1 MDAFC
6 CILLVTEDP
15 FSSIWSKS
23 VDFTPPRRSTPASG
37 LALLAWKTRKNN
49 SWGCSL
55 KELDGRRAQLSL
67 LQSRFLLSIPKLLSD
82 KRLAPRRKSP
92 HPPPLPNKRGAF
104 HLDKKSVKFGEK
116 QMGCVRLGNL
126 DLDFKIRISDLQ
138 SNAKSEKEF
147 QRWDI
152 CFWILIF
159 TVRLRNPKK
168 DLKSCP

>member
-6 CILLVTEDP
+6 CILLVTEDR
-15 FSSIWSKS
+15 FSSIWSRS
-23 VDFTPPRRSTPASG
+23 LDFTPPRRSTPASG

-55 KELDGRRAQLSL
+55 EEYGRRAQPSL

-82 KRLAPRRKSP
+82 KRLSLRRTIP
-92 HPPPLPNKRGAF
+92 HPPPLPHTRGAF
-104 HLDKKSVKFGEK
+104 HSDKKSVKFEET

-138 SNAKSEKEF
+138 SNAKSEKRF
-147 QRWDI
+147 QRWEI
-152 CFWILIF
+152 CFGFSFLPF
-159 TVRLRNPKK
+159 
-168 DLKSCP
+168 D